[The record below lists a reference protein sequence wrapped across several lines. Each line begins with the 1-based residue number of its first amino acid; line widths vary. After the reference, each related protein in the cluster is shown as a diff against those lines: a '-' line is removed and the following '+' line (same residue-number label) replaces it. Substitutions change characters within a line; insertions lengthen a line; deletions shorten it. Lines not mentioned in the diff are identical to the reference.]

1 MKRKVYIL
9 EGLDCANCAAKIE
22 NKLSKMPGLSDVSV
36 TYATKQL
43 RFSAEDPDALLPQIR
58 EVVKSMEPDV
68 EVAERTRGG
77 KRAQASL
84 TRQPGARPAMRKTQ
98 PTGCLASQ
106 KPCFPLATESINTSE
121 NDGKTARSK
130 V

>member
-43 RFSAEDPDALLPQIR
+43 RLSAEDPDALLPQIR

-68 EVAERTRGG
+68 EVLERTRGG
-77 KRAQASL
+77 KQTQAHEHSHHDHGS
-84 TRQPGARPAMRKTQ
+84 P
-98 PTGCLASQ
+98 S
-106 KPCFPLATESINTSE
+106 
-121 NDGKTARSK
+121 
-130 V
+130 